1 MMVENTTGHGA
12 QAETWTGKR
21 RAWLTQKRVRHI
33 LGQALTHLVLIGLGA
48 IFAVPFV
55 WLVSTSLK
63 PDAQIFKLP
72 PEWIPRPVTWSN
84 YTQAMD
90 YVPFFKYMGNT
101 FYIAIFNV
109 VGMAVSCSLA
119 AYGFA
124 RIPWPGRD
132 LLFVVLVSTLMIP
145 WPVTLI
151 PQFLIFRRV
160 GWVGTFKPLT
170 WTALT
175 GSAFYIFLLRQFYM
189 TIPQALSDS
198 ARIDGASELGIFT
211 RIILPLTKPAL
222 ATVGL
227 FTFMANWNDFLG
239 PLVYLSNKDQ
249 YTLAIGIYGYFTAHS
264 ARWSLFMAAST
275 VMIMPVIILFFF
287 TQRTFIQGITLTGIK
302 G

>member
-1 MMVENTTGHGA
+1 MTSVTNSSPSDLHPRSGEPVFPWSRK
-12 QAETWTGKR
+12 Q
-21 RAWLTQKRVRHI
+21 VRHFFDR
-33 LGQALTHLVLIGLGA
+33 LLTHIALIALGA
-48 IFAVPFV
+48 VFAIPFV

-72 PEWIPRPVTWSN
+72 PEWIPKPFTWSN
-84 YTQAMD
+84 YSQAMN
-90 YVPFFKYMGNT
+90 YVPFAKYFLNT

-109 VGMAVSCSLA
+109 VAMVLSCTLT

-124 RIPWPGRD
+124 RIRWPGRD
-132 LLFVVLVSTLMIP
+132 TLFIVLVSTLMIP
-145 WPVTLI
+145 FPVTLI
-151 PQFLIFRRV
+151 PQFLIFRRID
-160 GWVGTFKPLT
+160 WVGTFKPLT
-170 WTALT
+170 FPALT

-189 TIPQALSDS
+189 TIPQELSDA
-198 ARIDGASELGIFT
+198 ARIDGCSEFGIFR
-211 RIILPLTKPAL
+211 RIMFPLTRPAM

-239 PLVYLSNKDQ
+239 PLIYLSNKEQ

-264 ARWSLFMAAST
+264 ARWSLFMAAAT
-275 VMIMPVIILFFF
+275 VMIVPVIVLFFF